1 MQSKCNGRYIRETR
15 PSNNCRLWRIFMTTS
30 KIKKVF
36 VYTEVQLSVPF
47 DQAPW
52 KQLNPILLQQPGLVN
67 KTWLSG
73 YQNNSVGGIYEFDGI
88 ENAEKF
94 AHEYFPAEAKKIGAA
109 FTLRIFNGDVVE
121 EASRQMHSVHFSPAK
136 NKHAA

>member
-1 MQSKCNGRYIRETR
+1 MPT
-15 PSNNCRLWRIFMTTS
+15 PT
-30 KIKKVF
+30 IKKVF

-52 KQLNPILLQQPGLVN
+52 KALNPILLKQPGLVN

-73 YQNNSVGGIYEFDGI
+73 YQNNSVGGFYEFDGI
-88 ENAEKF
+88 ENALTF
-94 AHEYFPAEAKKIGAA
+94 AHEYFPAEAKKLGAA

-121 EASRQMHSVHFSPAK
+121 TASRELHSVHFIPPVART
-136 NKHAA
+136 AA

>member
-1 MQSKCNGRYIRETR
+1 MVVFLNFFLTYILMEILM
-15 PSNNCRLWRIFMTTS
+15 PEI

-36 VYTEVQLSVPF
+36 VYTEVQLSIPF

-52 KQLNPILLQQPGLVN
+52 RELNPILLQQPGLVN

-73 YQNNSVGGIYEFDGI
+73 YQNNSVGGIYEFNDI
-88 ENAEKF
+88 ENAFKF
-94 AHEYFPAEAKKIGAA
+94 AHEYFPAEAKKLGAP

-121 EASRQMHSVHFSPAK
+121 EASRQMNSVHFKKELYA
-136 NKHAA
+136 